1 MKLRNLV
8 IVVVALF
15 SSIAWTQNG
24 ELRFCLRAEPKTF
37 NPLLVADEPSDTV
50 RYLTGGVLIRV
61 NRRTQQLQPELATSW
76 KVSKDGRSITFK
88 LRENVF
94 FSDGTPF
101 TAYDVA
107 QTVTQMMD
115 PAFHSPTGD
124 AFRSGPGQVATKVV
138 TPHEVTITFPAPVA
152 GLDRQ
157 FDQVAIM
164 SAKSPNEK
172 AVLGPFYVAD
182 YKPGSY
188 VLLNRNNNY
197 WKKDNAGRKLPYLSS
212 VRLEIQGNRDIETMK
227 LRRGEIDIIN
237 SIDSEFYDRLNTV
250 APELTHDAG
259 PSLDTEQMWFNQV
272 AKSPIP
278 DYKKAW
284 FRSTSFRRAISSA
297 INRADLCRVA
307 FNSRATPAVGPIS
320 PTNKFWFNA
329 RLRPTTFDQQDAL
342 KRLEQDGFRLKD
354 KVLRDRGGH
363 EVEFSIV
370 TNAGNKYRERMA
382 TMIQQDLAN
391 IGIKVNVV
399 PLDFPS
405 LIDRITESF
414 NYEAAILGLVNTELD
429 PNSQMTVWLSSSETH
444 QWNPKQ
450 KSPETAW
457 EAELD
462 KLVQA
467 QAQSSDPQKRKQYFD
482 RLQEIVMEQAPFIYL
497 VNKNAMS
504 AYSTKLNGMSPSTLR
519 PQTFWN
525 IESIAK
531 K

>member
-1 MKLRNLV
+1 
-8 IVVVALF
+8 
-15 SSIAWTQNG
+15 
-24 ELRFCLRAEPKTF
+24 
-37 NPLLVADEPSDTV
+37 
-50 RYLTGGVLIRV
+50 
-61 NRRTQQLQPELATSW
+61 
-76 KVSKDGRSITFK
+76 
-88 LRENVF
+88 
-94 FSDGTPF
+94 
-101 TAYDVA
+101 
-107 QTVTQMMD
+107 
-115 PAFHSPTGD
+115 
-124 AFRSGPGQVATKVV
+124 
-138 TPHEVTITFPAPVA
+138 
-152 GLDRQ
+152 
-157 FDQVAIM
+157 
-164 SAKSPNEK
+164 
-172 AVLGPFYVAD
+172 
-182 YKPGSY
+182 
-188 VLLNRNNNY
+188 
-197 WKKDNAGRKLPYLSS
+197 
-212 VRLEIQGNRDIETMK
+212 
-227 LRRGEIDIIN
+227 
-237 SIDSEFYDRLNTV
+237 LNTV

-307 FNSRATPAVGPIS
+307 FNSRATPAIGPIS

-329 RLRPTTFDQQDAL
+329 RLKPTTFDQQDAL